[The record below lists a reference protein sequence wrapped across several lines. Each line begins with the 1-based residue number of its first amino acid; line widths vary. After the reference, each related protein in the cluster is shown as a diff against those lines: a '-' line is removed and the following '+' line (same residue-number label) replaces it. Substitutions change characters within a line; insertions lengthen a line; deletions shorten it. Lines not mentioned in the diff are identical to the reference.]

1 MDFGKIL
8 VPFTG
13 YKADVEAVRLA
24 CDLSK
29 KTKRK
34 VYVVYVIEVERSL
47 PVDAE
52 LEPEVKKGEQMLR
65 QAERIATE
73 QDYEVETDLLQAR
86 QAGPAIVDEAIER
99 DIDTIVI
106 GIEYKKRYGKYTV
119 GNIVPYLFE
128 YAPCRLLLYREAVP
142 PGEEVGK

>member
-1 MDFGKIL
+1 MDLGKIL

-13 YKADVEAVRLA
+13 DKADVEALRLA

-29 KTKRK
+29 KAKRK
-34 VYVVYVIEVERSL
+34 VYVVYVIEVQRSL

-52 LEPEVKKGEQMLR
+52 LESELKKGEQMLR
-65 QAERIATE
+65 QAERIAEE

-99 DIDTIVI
+99 GIDTIVM
-106 GIEYKKRYGKYTV
+106 GIEYRKRYGKYTV
-119 GNIVPYLFE
+119 GSIVPYLFE
-128 YAPCRLLLYREAVP
+128 SAPCRLLLYRGAVP
-142 PGEEVGK
+142 PGEEVG

>member
-13 YKADVEAVRLA
+13 NKADMEAVRLA

-29 KTKRK
+29 KAKKK

-47 PVDAE
+47 PVDAD
-52 LEPEVKKGEQMLR
+52 LEPKVKKGEQMLR
-65 QAERIATE
+65 QAERIAGE

-99 DIDTIVI
+99 GIDTIVL
-106 GIEYKKRYGKYTV
+106 GIEYKTRYGKYTV
-119 GNIVPYLFE
+119 GSIVPYLFE
-128 YAPCRLLLYREAVP
+128 FAPCRVLLYREAVP
-142 PGEEVGK
+142 PEGVSS